1 MPAPPSAISSEPSP
15 TISDA
20 AEAAVEA
27 ITGAANQDIT
37 FSLELT
43 QDQKD
48 IREWVHGFAADV
60 VRPAAHEWDEKEQTP
75 WPIIQEAAKIG
86 LYGFEGLAQFFA
98 DPTGLTLPI
107 VNEELFWG
115 DAGIGMSIMGTALA
129 VAAIFGQGS
138 GEQIGEWIPRCFG
151 TPDEVKVAAFCAS
164 EPNAGSDVSGVRTR
178 AKFDEAANEWV
189 INGQKAWATN
199 GGIADVH
206 VVIATVDPE
215 LGSRGHAAFLV
226 PMSEAKGISQGSKV
240 SKHGLRA
247 SHTADVFLDDCRVP
261 TGYVLGG
268 KDKLDERIAR
278 VREGKKSKSQAAMQT
293 FESSR
298 PTVGAQALG
307 IARAAYEYA
316 LDYAKEREQFG
327 RKIIE
332 NQSIAFTLARMKME
346 IDAARLLVWRAS
358 WMGRSGITLRE
369 RRGLDEQAEGGRGRR
384 VGDRAGDPDPR
395 RQRLHARVPRR
406 ALAPRREDL
415 RHLRGHRRDPAAR
428 DRARDLGDADSVA
441 RRRRSA
447 SNRLLVV
454 LGGAADGSRAAE

>member
-1 MPAPPSAISSEPSP
+1 MSATPVATPE
-15 TISDA
+15 TTEA

-27 ITGAANQDIT
+27 ITGSAGQDVT
-37 FSLELT
+37 FSLQLT

-48 IREWVHGFAADV
+48 IRDWVHGFAADV
-60 VRPAAHEWDEKEQTP
+60 IRPAAHEWDEREETP

-98 DPTGLTLPI
+98 DPTGLGLPM

-115 DAGIGMSIMGTALA
+115 DAGIGMAIMGTALG

-151 TPDEVKVAAFCAS
+151 TPDDIKVAAFCAS
-164 EPNAGSDVSGVRTR
+164 EPNAGSDVSNVRTR
-178 AKFDEAANEWV
+178 AKFDEATNEWV

-215 LGSRGHAAFLV
+215 LGSKGHAAFIV
-226 PMSEAKGISQGSKV
+226 PMSEAKGISQGTKV

-247 SHTADVFLDDCRVP
+247 SHTADVFLDDCRIP
-261 TGYVLGG
+261 AEYVLGG
-268 KDKLDERIAR
+268 KEKLDERIAR
-278 VREGKKSKSQAAMQT
+278 VREGKKNKSQAAMQT
-293 FESSR
+293 FEASR

-307 IARAAYEYA
+307 IARAAYEYS
-316 LDYAKEREQFG
+316 LQYAMEREQFG

-332 NQSIAFTLARMKME
+332 NQAIAFTLARMKME

-358 WMGRSGITLRE
+358 WMGRNQVPFE
-369 RRGLDEQAEGGRGRR
+369 NAEGSMSKLKSGE
-384 VGDRAGDPDPR
+384 VAVWVTERAI
-395 RQRLHARVPRR
+395 QI
-406 ALAPRREDL
+406 
-415 RHLRGHRRDPAAR
+415 
-428 DRARDLGDADSVA
+428 
-441 RRRRSA
+441 
-447 SNRLLVV
+447 
-454 LGGAADGSRAAE
+454 LGGNGYTREFPVERWHRDAKIYDIFEGTAEIQQLVIARAISGMHIK